1 MQTEKLKLAEESL
14 RRELVTVRQQSN
26 DENQESRALKKTNV
40 QLQMR
45 LVNSGPSNVSAIAI
59 G

>member
-45 LVNSGPSNVSAIAI
+45 LVNSVLPM
-59 G
+59 